1 VTNINTIESVKSIFD
16 KLQSTNSK
24 KGKEQIL
31 KENQNNE
38 LFTDILKFL
47 LDSHIIT
54 GLSEKKI
61 NKNIGVLPNVNYS
74 EKLNNGYSTTD
85 IRNLF
90 EYIKKNNTGK
100 DIDISVCESYFA
112 NFDAE
117 TRFFI
122 KDILT
127 KSLKLGIDTKTV
139 NKVYGNN
146 FIPTWEVQQA
156 YSIDKYPLKKG
167 EWFSLSEK
175 LNGNRGTYYKGKII
189 SRQGKEFTGLN
200 HIVNDIK
207 VLLGDK
213 ADSIVLDGELRRKN
227 IDGISDNEN
236 FRIGTGILNSDDA
249 DKSCINFT
257 MYDVLSVE
265 EFNKGIGTIK
275 YCKRR
280 EILNNMRDT
289 IREKHLN
296 NIAIVDMFYE
306 GTDQTQISKYLD
318 KMVSEDKEGCML
330 DKDVVYKCKRHS
342 GILKVKR
349 FYTCDLKILRLEE
362 GSGRLSGTLGAFVVD
377 YKGNE
382 LNVGSGMSDEQRT
395 EFWNKC
401 DELVGRVIEVKYKE
415 ESNDK
420 TTGNVSLQ
428 FPIFISLREV
438 GKEVSYS

>member
-1 VTNINTIESVKSIFD
+1 MQFVF
-16 KLQSTNSK
+16 
-24 KGKEQIL
+24 
-31 KENQNNE
+31 
-38 LFTDILKFL
+38 
-47 LDSHIIT
+47 DSHIVT
-54 GLSEKKI
+54 GISIK
-61 NKNIGVLPNVNYS
+61 
-74 EKLNNGYSTTD
+74 KLNKFVNINATQKLDSIFNVMNY
-85 IRNLF
+85 L
-90 EYIKKNNTGK
+90 KMHNTGT
-100 DIDISVCESYFA
+100 DDDVANIQYFLNRQDESKYDFYKS
-112 NFDAE
+112 
-117 TRFFI
+117 I
-122 KDILT
+122 IT
-127 KSLKLGIDTKTV
+127 KSLTLGCDVKTF
-139 NKVYGNN
+139 NKVYGKN

-189 SRQGKEFTGLN
+189 SRQGKEFTGLD
-200 HIVNDIK
+200 HIINDIK
-207 VLLGDK
+207 ALLGDK
-213 ADSIVLDGELRRKN
+213 ADTIVLDGELRRKN

-236 FRIGTGILNSDDA
+236 FRIGTGILNSDDV

-265 EFNKGIGTIK
+265 EFDKGIGTIN
-275 YCKRR
+275 YRERR
-280 EILNNMRDT
+280 EILNDMRNT
-289 IREKHLN
+289 IQEKNLK

-330 DKDVVYKCKRHS
+330 DKNVVYKCKRHS

-349 FYTCDLKILRLEE
+349 FYTIDLKILRLEE

-377 YKGNE
+377 YKDNE
-382 LNVGSGMSDEQRT
+382 LSVGSGMTDEQRT
-395 EFWNKC
+395 EFWNKR

-428 FPIFISLREV
+428 FPIFISLREA
-438 GKEVSYS
+438 GKEVSYN

>member
-1 VTNINTIESVKSIFD
+1 MQFVFDSHIVTGISIKKLNKLVNIDATQKLDSIFD
-16 KLQSTNSK
+16 VMDYLKL
-24 KGKEQIL
+24 
-31 KENQNNE
+31 
-38 LFTDILKFL
+38 
-47 LDSHIIT
+47 H
-54 GLSEKKI
+54 
-61 NKNIGVLPNVNYS
+61 
-74 EKLNNGYSTTD
+74 
-85 IRNLF
+85 
-90 EYIKKNNTGK
+90 NTGT
-100 DIDISVCESYFA
+100 DDDVANIQYFLNQQDESKYDFYKL
-112 NFDAE
+112 
-117 TRFFI
+117 I
-122 KDILT
+122 IT
-127 KSLKLGIDTKTV
+127 KSLTLGCDVKTF
-139 NKVYGNN
+139 NKVYGKN
-146 FIPTWEVQQA
+146 FIPTWEIQQA

-189 SRQGKEFTGLN
+189 SRQGKEFTGLD
-200 HIVNDIK
+200 HIINDIK
-207 VLLGDK
+207 ALLGDK
-213 ADSIVLDGELRRKN
+213 ADTIVLDGELRRKN

-236 FRIGTGILNSDDA
+236 FRIGTGILNSDDV

-265 EFNKGIGTIK
+265 EFDKGIGTIN
-275 YCKRR
+275 YRERR
-280 EILNNMRDT
+280 EILNDMRNT
-289 IREKHLN
+289 IQEKNLK

-330 DKDVVYKCKRHS
+330 DKNVVYKCKRHS

-349 FYTCDLKILRLEE
+349 FYTIDLKILRLEE

-377 YKGNE
+377 YKDNE

-395 EFWNKC
+395 EFWNKR

-428 FPIFISLREV
+428 FPIFISLRGL
-438 GKEVSYS
+438 GKEVSYN

>member
-1 VTNINTIESVKSIFD
+1 MDTIEICD
-16 KLQSTNSK
+16 LLQSTNSK
-24 KGKEQIL
+24 KDKEQIL
-31 KENQNNE
+31 KDNADNE
-38 LFTDILKFL
+38 EFKSIMQFVF
-47 LDSHIIT
+47 DSHIVT
-54 GLSEKKI
+54 GISIK
-61 NKNIGVLPNVNYS
+61 
-74 EKLNNGYSTTD
+74 KLNKFVNINATQKLDSIYD
-85 IRNLF
+85 VMNYL
-90 EYIKKNNTGK
+90 KLHNTGT
-100 DIDISVCESYFA
+100 DDDVANIQYFLNRQDESKY
-112 NFDAE
+112 NFYKS
-117 TRFFI
+117 I
-122 KDILT
+122 IT
-127 KSLKLGIDTKTV
+127 KSLTLGCDAKTF
-139 NKVYGNN
+139 NKVYGKS

-207 VLLGDK
+207 VLLRDK
-213 ADSIVLDGELRRKN
+213 ADNIVLDGELRRKN

-236 FRIGTGILNSDDA
+236 FRIGTGLLNSDDA

-257 MYDVLSVE
+257 MYDWLYVE
-265 EFNKGIGTIK
+265 EFDKGIGSLK
-275 YCKRR
+275 YKVRKQG
-280 EILNNMRDT
+280 LNDMRDT
-289 IREKHLN
+289 IQEKHLN

-306 GTDQTQISKYLD
+306 GTDQTQITKYLD

-349 FYTCDLKILRLEE
+349 FYTCDLKIIRLEE

-395 EFWNKC
+395 EFWNKRN
-401 DELVGRVIEVKYKE
+401 ELVGRVIEVKYKE

-428 FPIFISLREV
+428 FPIFVSLREV

>member
-1 VTNINTIESVKSIFD
+1 MYTIEEVKPIFD
-16 KLQSTNSK
+16 KLQSINSK
-24 KGKEQIL
+24 KDKERIL
-31 KENQNNE
+31 KENQSNE

-61 NKNIGVLPNVNYS
+61 NKNIGVLSNINYS
-74 EKLNNGYSTTD
+74 EKLNNGYPTTD

-100 DIDISVCESYFA
+100 DIDISVCESYIT
-112 NFDAE
+112 NFNTNIQD
-117 TRFFI
+117 FI
-122 KDILT
+122 KSILT
-127 KSLKLGIDTKTV
+127 KSLKIGIDTKTV
-139 NKVYGNN
+139 NKVYGKN

-189 SRQGKEFTGLN
+189 SRQGKEFTGLD
-200 HIVNDIK
+200 HIINDIK

-265 EFNKGIGTIK
+265 EFDKGIGTIK
-275 YCKRR
+275 YRKRR
-280 EILNNMRDT
+280 EILDNMRNT
-289 IREKHLN
+289 IQEKHLN

-306 GTDQTQISKYLD
+306 GTDQTQITKYLD

-349 FYTCDLKILRLEE
+349 FYTCDLKIIRLEE

-377 YKGNE
+377 YKDNE

-395 EFWNKC
+395 EFWNKR

>member
-1 VTNINTIESVKSIFD
+1 MTLGCDVKTF
-16 KLQSTNSK
+16 
-24 KGKEQIL
+24 
-31 KENQNNE
+31 
-38 LFTDILKFL
+38 
-47 LDSHIIT
+47 
-54 GLSEKKI
+54 
-61 NKNIGVLPNVNYS
+61 
-74 EKLNNGYSTTD
+74 
-85 IRNLF
+85 
-90 EYIKKNNTGK
+90 
-100 DIDISVCESYFA
+100 
-112 NFDAE
+112 
-117 TRFFI
+117 
-122 KDILT
+122 
-127 KSLKLGIDTKTV
+127 
-139 NKVYGNN
+139 NKVYGKN

-189 SRQGKEFTGLN
+189 SRQGKEFTGLD
-200 HIVNDIK
+200 HIINDIK
-207 VLLGDK
+207 ALLGDK
-213 ADSIVLDGELRRKN
+213 ADTIVLDGELRRKN

-236 FRIGTGILNSDDA
+236 FRIGTGILNSDDV

-265 EFNKGIGTIK
+265 EFDKGIGTIN
-275 YCKRR
+275 YRERR
-280 EILNNMRDT
+280 EILNDMRNT
-289 IREKHLN
+289 IQEKNLK

-330 DKDVVYKCKRHS
+330 DKNVVYKCKRHS

-349 FYTCDLKILRLEE
+349 FYTIDLKILRLEE

-377 YKGNE
+377 YKDNE
-382 LNVGSGMSDEQRT
+382 LSVGSGMTDEQRT
-395 EFWNKC
+395 EFWNKR

-428 FPIFISLREV
+428 FPIFISLREA
-438 GKEVSYS
+438 GKEVSYN